1 MQNVCLEK
9 LFLVKKGVFLF
20 LFLENGW
27 CTFFWGGGVQGLGDC
42 CCMMLLD
49 ALEGCSKNL

>member
-9 LFLVKKGVFLF
+9 LFLVKERGFPEMGGAL
-20 LFLENGW
+20 
-27 CTFFWGGGVQGLGDC
+27 FFWGGGVEGLGDC

>member
-1 MQNVCLEK
+1 MFQKVA
-9 LFLVKKGVFLF
+9 FGQKKGFPTKKGCALF
-20 LFLENGW
+20 W
-27 CTFFWGGGVQGLGDC
+27 RGGEGLVGC